1 MGMEFLEM
9 AYPKQDPETKVRAIC
24 GTSTRG
30 IINLVRY
37 EAAQRKI
44 TVAALVGE
52 ILEKWVEGRE
62 IPEGAEWE
70 YLRYR
75 HWQRPKRVRPE
86 GSTREGPLGKILGP
100 KSHHKKVDEGVYKD
114 SFGTTIAKEK

>member
-1 MGMEFLEM
+1 M

-30 IINLVRY
+30 IIALIKY
-37 EAAQRKI
+37 EAASRKM

-52 ILEKWVEGRE
+52 ILETWAEGRV
-62 IPEGAEWE
+62 IPEGVEWE

-75 HWQRPKRVRPE
+75 HWQRPKEKRAE
-86 GSTREGPLGKILGP
+86 GSSREGPLGLVLGP
-100 KSHHKKVDEGVYKD
+100 KSHHKE
-114 SFGTTIAKEK
+114 KEN